1 LKNKRALSLVT
12 MAFLISSPVNS
23 SQGAQAKPE
32 AGLAK
37 AESFFLQGDLSS
49 AKKMLQ
55 DLLTRQPNSVAA
67 LNMLTSLLL
76 LEDDFEGAA
85 KQIGRAVKLMPNDPK
100 ALTNYG
106 HCLFRQGD
114 FKQAEI
120 QFRKSLQLDPKQ
132 ALAYLGLG
140 RLHLTKLKSAA
151 GLSALEQAIQLDPK
165 QEDSYFFASEAY
177 GADKNLSKQI
187 DSLQKYLDFKPKF
200 HSERVQNA
208 EALLVFFRNLEKEQ
222 TAKVSEPS
230 RTYELPVQPFFGLML
245 VEAYV
250 NEEGPYR
257 FLVDT
262 GATSTVLSNALL
274 DHLKITPITTAT
286 VKCVGGSGKAVTKL
300 CKASKFKVG
309 ELEISNL
316 PVASFD
322 NQIFAGLIDGVLGTA
337 DLGDFL
343 IALDYPDKKIV
354 LTPRTSDDANGNSRK
369 SDARQG
375 TRTEFRILGNLILV
389 PVAINH
395 QPAKNF
401 LFDTGA
407 VTSTLSKRQAA
418 LFGVREDTPNS
429 AVDIQFA
436 GACGVTES
444 VLSVPGVNLTLS
456 GLKLDYDHIL
466 AVELREI
473 SKEVQTE
480 VSGILGGDFFSKYKV
495 TIDYHDTTVSF
506 E

>member
-1 LKNKRALSLVT
+1 MAVLIFSLT
-12 MAFLISSPVNS
+12 NS
-23 SQGAQAKPE
+23 SQMAQAKPDPE
-32 AGLAK
+32 LAK
-37 AESFFLQGDLSS
+37 AESFLAQGDLSNTR
-49 AKKMLQ
+49 KMLQ
-55 DLLTRQPNSVAA
+55 SLLARQPNSVAG

-76 LEDDFEGAA
+76 LEDDFENAA

-100 ALTNYG
+100 ILTNYG

-120 QFRKSLQLDPKQ
+120 QFRKSLQLDPNQ
-132 ALAYLGLG
+132 ASAYVGLG
-140 RLHLTKLKSAA
+140 RLHLTRLKSAE
-151 GLSALEQAIQLDPK
+151 GLSALEQAIRLNPK
-165 QEDSYFFASEAY
+165 LEDSYFFASEAY
-177 GADKNLSKQI
+177 GADKKLSMQI
-187 DSLQKYLDFKPKF
+187 DSLQKYLDLKPKF

-208 EALLVFFRNLEKEQ
+208 EALLIFFRDLDKTE
-222 TAKVSEPS
+222 TAKVSDPS
-230 RTYELPVQPFFGLML
+230 RVYELPVQPFYGLMI

-274 DHLKITPITTAT
+274 DHLKITPITTAI
-286 VKCVGGSGKAVTKL
+286 VKCVGGSGKAATKL
-300 CKASKFKVG
+300 CKASKLKVG

-337 DLGDFL
+337 DLADFL
-343 IALDYPDKKIV
+343 IALDYADKRIV
-354 LTPRTSDDANGNSRK
+354 LTPRPPTAANASSRK
-369 SDARQG
+369 SEVQG
-375 TRTEFRILGNLILV
+375 TRSDFRILGNLILV
-389 PVAINH
+389 PVSINH
-395 QPAKNF
+395 QTVRNF

-444 VLSVPGVNLTLS
+444 VLSVPRVNLALGS
-456 GLKLDYDHIL
+456 LKLDYDQIL
-466 AVELREI
+466 AVELKEI
-473 SKEVQTE
+473 SKEIQTE

-495 TIDYHDTTVSF
+495 TIDYQNTTVSF

>member
-1 LKNKRALSLVT
+1 MTSL
-12 MAFLISSPVNS
+12 L
-23 SQGAQAKPE
+23 QGVQVKPE
-32 AGLAK
+32 TGLGK
-37 AESFFLQGDLSS
+37 AESFFLQGDLAS
-49 AKKMLQ
+49 AKKVLQ
-55 DLLTRQPNSVAA
+55 DLLMRQPNSVAA
-67 LNMLTSLLL
+67 LNLLTNLFL
-76 LEDDFEGAA
+76 LEDDFESATRQVGHAL
-85 KQIGRAVKLMPNDPK
+85 KLGPNDPMV
-100 ALTNYG
+100 LTNYG

-120 QFRKSLQLDPKQ
+120 QFRRSLELNPKQ
-132 ALAYLGLG
+132 ASAYLGLG
-140 RLHLTKLKSAA
+140 RLHLTKLKITE
-151 GLSALEQAIQLDPK
+151 GLSAFEQAIRLDPK
-165 QEDSYFFASEAY
+165 QEDNYFFASEAY
-177 GADKNLSKQI
+177 GADKNLSMQI
-187 DSLQKYLDFKPKF
+187 DSLQKYLDCKPKF

-208 EALLVFFRNLEKEQ
+208 EALLVFFRNLEKER
-222 TAKVSEPS
+222 TANVSDPS
-230 RTYELPVQPFFGLML
+230 RTYELPIQPFYGLML
-245 VEAYV
+245 VEAFV

-257 FLVDT
+257 FLVDS

-274 DHLKITPITTAT
+274 EHLKITPITTAT
-286 VKCVGGSGKAVTKL
+286 VKCVGGSGKTATKL
-300 CKASKFKVG
+300 CKASKLKVG
-309 ELEISNL
+309 ELDISNL

-337 DLGDFL
+337 DLADFL

-354 LTPRTSDDANGNSRK
+354 LTPRSSGDTNAISK
-369 SDARQG
+369 SDAPG
-375 TRTEFRILGNLILV
+375 TRNEFRILGNLMLV
-389 PVAINH
+389 PVSINH
-395 QPAKNF
+395 QSTKNF

-444 VLSVPGVNLTLS
+444 VLSVPGINLAL
-456 GLKLDYDHIL
+456 GRLKLDYDQIL
-466 AVELREI
+466 AVELKEI

-495 TIDYHDTTVSF
+495 TIDYQKTTINF